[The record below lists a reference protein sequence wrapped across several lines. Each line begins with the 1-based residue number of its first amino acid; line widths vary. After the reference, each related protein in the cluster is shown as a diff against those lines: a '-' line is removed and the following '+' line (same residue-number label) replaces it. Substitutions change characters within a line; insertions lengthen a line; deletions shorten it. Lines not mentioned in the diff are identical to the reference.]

1 MTNKLPVNVE
11 KGGAIA
17 KGYCTPTADKAP
29 QKMSVPPKR
38 VIPIIFIPGI
48 MGSNLRMSSASQA
61 ALRKSN
67 NISWRPDDISEG
79 ADMINASP
87 ANRQVQLDPEH
98 TELDIYHPKA
108 PTGDLDESPNARHV
122 VPEINVYL
130 RVDGDTPLLT
140 DELPRPG
147 VRIMKETKARLRG
160 WAEIYFGSYRKILE
174 ECEQHLN
181 SVEPF
186 VPYGYWT
193 QIAGV
198 DPSTW
203 SALSSNNLQAIS
215 YDDCKNAL
223 AGCWY
228 PVHAMGYN
236 WLESNRVSGMRT
248 AKRMRELIAKY
259 RSDGYQCEKV
269 IIVTHSM
276 GGLVARA
283 LIHPEMGGLESE
295 VLGIVHGA
303 MPAIGAPAAYKRMRC
318 GFEDGL
324 FAVSPKVLGNYG
336 NEVTAVLGNSV
347 GGMELLPSNAYGN
360 HWLEIRQNKKLLK
373 SLPANG
379 DPYTEIYLLQGKWYG
394 LLRAEWLNPA
404 RSSISGINNSL
415 RLLEKAKNFHLAINS
430 TYHNSSYATYS
441 AEATRPSWEK
451 IVWNIDD
458 DFNKKDW
465 DELAILNDNRRGK
478 FTLRDP
484 NSSKNDKVASVS
496 LGASTGP
503 GDQTVP
509 LRSAEHQLHSRKF
522 KGIFRQVGYEHQ
534 NSYSDNNVLKAT
546 LYSIVRLVET
556 MTWCGNEKK

>member
-1 MTNKLPVNVE
+1 MTNKLPVNTE
-11 KGGAIA
+11 KGGSVA
-17 KGYCTPTADKAP
+17 KGYCTPIADKAP
-29 QKMSVPPKR
+29 QKMSVPPRR

-48 MGSNLRMSSASQA
+48 MGSNLRMSPASQA
-61 ALRKSN
+61 VLRKTN
-67 NISWRPDDISEG
+67 NIAWRPDDLSEG
-79 ADMINASP
+79 AGMINASP
-87 ANRQVQLDPEH
+87 AYRQIQLDPEH
-98 TELDIYHPKA
+98 TELDTYDPEA
-108 PTGDLDESPNARHV
+108 PTGDPDESANARHV
-122 VPEINVYL
+122 VPGININL
-130 RVDGDTPLLT
+130 RVEGDTPLLT
-140 DELPRPG
+140 DEVPKAG

-181 SVEPF
+181 SIEPF

-203 SALSSNNLQAIS
+203 SAVPSSNLKAIS
-215 YDDCKNAL
+215 YDECKKAL
-223 AGCWY
+223 YGCWY

-236 WLESNRVSGMRT
+236 WLESNRLSGMRT
-248 AKRMRELIAKY
+248 AKRIRKLMEKY

-283 LIHPEMGGLESE
+283 LIHPEMGGMESE

-318 GFEDGL
+318 GFEDGI
-324 FAVSPKVLGNYG
+324 FSVSPKVLGNYG
-336 NEVTAVLGNSV
+336 DEVTAVLGNSI

-360 HWLEIRQNKKLLK
+360 HWLEIRGNKKLLR
-373 SLPANG
+373 SLPVNG
-379 DPYTEIYLLQGKWYG
+379 DPYEEIYLLKGKWYG
-394 LLRAEWLNPA
+394 LLRPEWLNPSG
-404 RSSISGINNSL
+404 SSTGGIDNSL
-415 RLLEKAKNFHLAINS
+415 RLLQKAKSFHLAIDS
-430 TYHNSSYATYS
+430 IYHQSSYATYS

-451 IVWNIDD
+451 VVWNLND
-458 DFNKKDW
+458 DFTKKGW
-465 DELAILNDNRRGK
+465 DELAILSDNRQGEL
-478 FTLRDP
+478 TLRDP
-484 NSSKNDKVASVS
+484 KSELNDKVAAVS
-496 LGASTGP
+496 LGASSGP

-509 LRSAEHQLHSRKF
+509 LRSAEHQLHSGKF

-534 NSYSDNNVLKAT
+534 NSYSDKNVLRAT
-546 LYSIVRLVET
+546 LYSIVRLIEA